1 MDRILL
7 IKIRDKINIIYIC
20 IYLLLFDIYC
30 YLIFILIAPTIAN
43 NKINNDIISHMNK
56 FVYIMLP
63 MAIISVLSINEPSQ
77 VL

>member
-1 MDRILL
+1 M
-7 IKIRDKINIIYIC
+7 KIG
-20 IYLLLFDIYC
+20 
-30 YLIFILIAPTIAN
+30 ATIAN